1 MSWGLTTST
10 LKKITN
16 RSENTQ
22 SFTGIVKNAKMVT
35 GLTKDHDRFNIVV
48 RGHNTDVNQLAW
60 CCDDLT
66 QTNVQFCQAY
76 NQILNCSLYLV

>member
-1 MSWGLTTST
+1 
-10 LKKITN
+10 
-16 RSENTQ
+16 
-22 SFTGIVKNAKMVT
+22 MVT

-48 RGHNTDVNQLAW
+48 RGHNTEVNQLAW

-66 QTNVQFCQAY
+66 QTSVQFCQAY